1 MKVICILA
9 VNEFLD
15 GLRNRWV
22 AAAII
27 LLGAMAL
34 TLLLVGSAPSGVT
47 RAGALAI
54 SVVSLASLSVYL
66 LPLIA
71 LMLSFDALVGEFE
84 RGTMLLLL
92 TYPVSRWHVVMGKFF
107 GHIMILAAAIVIGYG
122 GAALVTIFS
131 TEDGIAGWQAYL
143 AMMGSSLLLGAVF
156 VALGYMVSVLVRE
169 RTTAAGAAVGLWL
182 ILVVLYDLGLL
193 GMLLADNEQRISQSV
208 FSFLMLANPTDT
220 YRILNMT
227 AFDTVGQAAGVAGVT
242 ARMEFSVHLLL
253 SLLIG
258 WVTVPL
264 LATIAIFHRREL

>member
-1 MKVICILA
+1 MKAIYILA

-15 GLRNRWV
+15 GLRSRWV

-143 AMMGSSLLLGAVF
+143 AMMGSSLLLGAIF

-227 AFDTVGQAAGVAGVT
+227 AFDTVGQAAGVAGVA
-242 ARMEFSVHLLL
+242 ARLEFSVHLLL

>member
-1 MKVICILA
+1 M
-9 VNEFLD
+9 NEFLD

-107 GHIMILAAAIVIGYG
+107 GHLMILAVAIVVGYG

-131 TEDGIAGWQAYL
+131 TEGGIAGWEAYL
-143 AMMGSSLLLGAVF
+143 TMMGSSLLLGAVF

-169 RTTAAGAAVGLWL
+169 RSTAAGAAIALWL
-182 ILVVLYDLGLL
+182 VFVVLYDLGLL
-193 GMLLADNEQRISQSV
+193 GILLADDEQRISQSV
-208 FSFLMLANPTDT
+208 FSFLLLASPTDT

-227 AFDTVGQAAGVAGVT
+227 AFDTVGQAAGIAGVS
-242 ARMEFSVHLLL
+242 ARMAFGVPLLL

-258 WVTVPL
+258 WITIPL
-264 LATIAIFHRREL
+264 LATMAVFHRREL